1 MRISD
6 RMLTDTV
13 RTDLQNGVQ
22 NLSVLQ
28 HELATGKRINL
39 PSDDPTGTAMAMRY
53 STELAANTEAQR
65 VGTSAKGRLDAADA
79 SLNSLDNVLQRAREL
94 AVQAAGGTLSASDQ
108 ASIASEV
115 NQLANEAIQLGN
127 TNYSGTYIFG
137 GTLTTTPPFAAT
149 GGQTPTSVTYNGNA
163 TPITLGLGGSASVQV
178 DAPGNQSF
186 QPAINALIALRNG
199 LTSSTPQASA
209 SASIATLDTSLDA
222 VQAQRG
228 TVGART
234 NGLTTLMSQLT
245 DQNTNLTSLSANI
258 TDADITDVIVRLNS
272 AQNVYQAALG
282 AAAKVVVPSLAD
294 FLH

>member
-149 GGQTPTSVTYNGNA
+149 GGQTPTSVT
-163 TPITLGLGGSASVQV
+163 
-178 DAPGNQSF
+178 
-186 QPAINALIALRNG
+186 
-199 LTSSTPQASA
+199 
-209 SASIATLDTSLDA
+209 
-222 VQAQRG
+222 
-228 TVGART
+228 
-234 NGLTTLMSQLT
+234 
-245 DQNTNLTSLSANI
+245 
-258 TDADITDVIVRLNS
+258 
-272 AQNVYQAALG
+272 
-282 AAAKVVVPSLAD
+282 
-294 FLH
+294 